1 MLSACSNSPDCF
13 RKEMVITERKA
24 QMKLSVYYSTWAS
37 LLLSS
42 QQSWCLSEFWSDCW
56 WQSWKLTRTGPCMH
70 QRFSALL
77 VLDLRPR
84 LSLMFWHQFFSL
96 CCESLGMALSPACA
110 ASSTSQAWA
119 EHVSRCGQIPDSQHS
134 LLTSSSQ
141 NPDAQWPRSSQF
153 SCETNLLFLMIN
165 VSCREDG

>member
-1 MLSACSNSPDCF
+1 
-13 RKEMVITERKA
+13 
-24 QMKLSVYYSTWAS
+24 MKRSVYYSIWAS

-42 QQSWCLSEFWSDCW
+42 QQSRCLSEFWSDCW
-56 WQSWKLTRTGPCMH
+56 WQSWQLAHTGPCMH
-70 QRFSALL
+70 RGFSALL
-77 VLDLRPR
+77 WPR
-84 LSLMFWHQFFSL
+84 LSLFWHQFFSL
-96 CCESLGMALSPACA
+96 CPVPWVSGDGSVTSLCCQQHQPGMGRACVQVW
-110 ASSTSQAWA
+110 SNP
-119 EHVSRCGQIPDSQHS
+119 RPCQHS